1 MTSNPVIR
9 RAAWQS
15 IPLIIV
21 CGCLIAMLGFGP
33 RSTLG
38 FFLTPMSSA
47 NGWGRDVFALAIALQ
62 MLLWGAAQ
70 PFIGAIADRFGPVLV
85 LCIGAALYA
94 IGFTWMVFATTPTAM
109 YLSAGVLIG
118 FGLAG
123 SSFTVVIGAFG
134 KLLPVEWR
142 TFSFGLGTAAGSFG
156 QFLFSPL
163 AIALNSAFD
172 WHTTLLIFAG
182 VILLILPLSLALAA
196 PKNVET
202 PAQRA
207 AQQSVGAAFH
217 EALRHR
223 SFVLLVLGFFS
234 CGFQV
239 FFVTVHLPAYLIDRG
254 LSADLGAF
262 TIGAIGLFNIVG
274 SIGAGYLS
282 NKMPKRYLLSL
293 IYFFRAVA
301 VAIFIAIPATAATT
315 IVFGAVMG
323 LLWLSTV
330 PPTNAL
336 VALMFGTRWLTMLA
350 GFAFFSH
357 QVGGFLGV
365 WLGGLVF
372 ERTGSYD
379 MIWWMFILLGLL
391 SALINLPIKEAPV
404 AREAAAAT
412 A

>member
-1 MTSNPVIR
+1 MSAGLQ

-15 IPLIIV
+15 IPLVII

-33 RSTLG
+33 RSTMG
-38 FFLTPMSSA
+38 FFLTPMSNA
-47 NGWGRDVFALAIALQ
+47 NGWGRDVFALAIAIQ

-70 PFIGAIADRFGPVLV
+70 PFVGAIADRFGPVLV
-85 LCIGAALYA
+85 LSAGALLYA
-94 IGFTWMVFATTPTAM
+94 VGFAWMVFAGTPGEM

-123 SSFTVVIGAFG
+123 VSFTVVIGAFG

-142 TFSFGLGTAAGSFG
+142 ALSFGVGTAASSFG

-163 AIALNSAFD
+163 AVALNSVFD

-182 VILLILPLSLALAA
+182 VILLIMPISLGLAA
-196 PKNVET
+196 PRAVET

-207 AQQSVGAAFH
+207 AQQSVGAALR
-217 EALRHR
+217 EALAHP
-223 SFVLLVLGFFS
+223 SFVLLVAGYFA

-239 FFVTVHLPAYLIDRG
+239 FFVTVHLPAYLVDRG

-262 TIGAIGLFNIVG
+262 VIATIGLFNIIG
-274 SIGAGYLS
+274 SISAGYLS
-282 NKMPKRYLLSL
+282 NVMPKRYILAT
-293 IYFFRAVA
+293 IYFLRAVA
-301 VAIFIAIPATAATT
+301 VVVFISVPATTT
-315 IVFGAVMG
+315 TSIVFGAVMG
-323 LLWLSTV
+323 LLWLSTI

-365 WLGGLVF
+365 WLGGLLF

-379 MIWWMFILLGLL
+379 AIWWLFILLGLL
-391 SALINLPIKEAPV
+391 SAVINLPIKEQPV
-404 AREAAAAT
+404 LRPETAVAA
-412 A
+412 